1 MAIDVSYKYAANDM
15 ACSKITFDSDYMVMK
30 ADQRAYQFIYEEY
43 ARFDKLIADEDVDKF
58 YRFINDEEASDDKF
72 IIVRVRRK
80 DGDYRLCLIY
90 VLKRKI
96 PINDTYYTEIELR
109 DLVTLNNRYKKMDLD
124 VRKYR
129 SYLGMIPEYFFEYNP
144 STQEFALFSYKGFRS
159 ENIEKAPI
167 DEVYNNAVKNGYVT
181 GENISKLQLLFEKI
195 RNCEESF
202 TVELETSIC
211 RKGEMSEELS
221 FHGQVMYHNNELARV
236 IGIASMVS
244 RIGKATSGAAYGADA
259 AEKDSAT
266 GLLNKRAMTEF
277 VKNKIRYY
285 NETGKKEEFWLVICD
300 IDYFKNVNDTY
311 GHLFG
316 DEVIYR
322 FAQTIRT
329 WVSDKGVVG
338 RIGGDEFMIM
348 LEHTDLTE
356 LRSILIGIR
365 EELEWAFQNKAQDY
379 RFTTSIGVA
388 KYPKDA
394 EDYERLF
401 KIADKALYIAKEK
414 GRDRFIIYTKELH
427 GELADEQDGV
437 YTAHVPV
444 EMKPLAKAELA
455 ANLIL
460 LLSKAGR
467 QMIPHVLNEI
477 IEHLNIHGISIFER
491 NSEDKLELS
500 LSAGKYESEIGDVSE
515 IMDDKYFNLF
525 DENGIN
531 LIHNVKE
538 FEIHCPRMYDYWV
551 EHGICS
557 TLQFMMGTKEHAD
570 AVISFDIFGVHRR
583 KWSENDIDTLYMIVK
598 FIGNTLES

>member
-15 ACSKITFDSDYMVMK
+15 VCSKITFDSDYVVVK

-43 ARFDKLIADEDVDKF
+43 ARFDRLIADEDVERF
-58 YRFINDEEASDDKF
+58 YKFINDEEASDDKF
-72 IIVRVRRK
+72 IIVKVRRK
-80 DGDYRLCLIY
+80 NGDYRLCTIY

-96 PINDTYYTEIELR
+96 PANNTYHTEIELK
-109 DLVTLNNRYKKMDLD
+109 DLVTLNNRYKKMELD

-144 STQEFALFSYKGFRS
+144 STGDFSLFNYRGFRS
-159 ENIEKAPI
+159 DNIEKAHI
-167 DEVYNNAVKNGYVT
+167 DEVYDNVIKNQYVT
-181 GENISKLQLLFEKI
+181 GENIAKFDLLFEKI
-195 RNCEESF
+195 RNCEDSF
-202 TVELETSIC
+202 TVDLETSMC
-211 RKGEMSEELS
+211 RKGEISEELS
-221 FHGQVMYHNNELARV
+221 FHGQVLYHNNELARV
-236 IGIASMVS
+236 IGIVSQIS
-244 RIGKATSGAAYGADA
+244 RIGKATSGAAYGNDA

-266 GLLNKRAMTEF
+266 GLLNKKAMNEF
-277 VKNKIRYY
+277 VDRKIRYY
-285 NETGKKEEFWLVICD
+285 NESGKNDNFWLVICD

-329 WVSDKGVVG
+329 WVGDKGVVG

-388 KYPKDA
+388 EYPKDA
-394 EDYERLF
+394 KDYEKLF

-427 GELADEQDGV
+427 GELAEDQDGV
-437 YTAHVPV
+437 YKAHVPI
-444 EMKPLAKAELA
+444 ELKPLAKAELA

-467 QMIPHVLNEI
+467 QMIPHVLNEL

-491 NSEDKLELS
+491 NAEDKLELS
-500 LSAGKYESEIGDVSE
+500 FSAGKYEMDIGNISGL
-515 IMDDKYFNLF
+515 MDDKYFGLF
-525 DENGIN
+525 DDNGIN
-531 LIHNVKE
+531 MIHNVKE
-538 FEIHCPRMYDYWV
+538 FEISCPRMYDYWV

-557 TLQFMMGTKEHAD
+557 TLQFVIGAKEHAG
-570 AVISFDIFGVHRR
+570 ALISFDIFGAHRR
-583 KWSENDIDTLYMIVK
+583 KWSENDIDTLYLIVK
-598 FIGNTLES
+598 FIGNTLEL

>member
-1 MAIDVSYKYAANDM
+1 MAVDVSYKYAANDM

-58 YRFINDEEASDDKF
+58 YRFINDEDASDDKF

-109 DLVTLNNRYKKMDLD
+109 DLVTINNRYKKMDLD

-144 STQEFALFSYKGFRS
+144 KTQEFALFSYKGFRS
-159 ENIEKAPI
+159 ENVEKAPI
-167 DEVYNNAVKNGYVT
+167 DEVYDNAVKNGYVT

-202 TVELETSIC
+202 TVEFETSIC

-244 RIGKATSGAAYGADA
+244 RIGKATSGAAYGSDA

-266 GLLNKRAMTEF
+266 GLLNKKAMTEF
-277 VKNKIRYY
+277 VNSKIRYY
-285 NETGKKEEFWLVICD
+285 NETGKKEDFWLVICD

-379 RFTTSIGVA
+379 RFTTSIGVS

-394 EDYERLF
+394 VDYERLF

-427 GELADEQDGV
+427 GELADEQDGI